1 MLDYIL
7 RFIVTLLIITGI
19 AFLIPTL
26 VIFFL
31 QVLITV
37 SVFLVILFVLS
48 LFYKGKTD
56 DEIRLEETNRQV
68 EEAKKALD
76 TFSINKW
83 GVWIMILKFLKQLFC
98 FPHHYEQEL
107 SPFDDEWWEECRK
120 CDKTRKV
127 KKVII

>member
-37 SVFLVILFVLS
+37 SIFLLLLFILS

-76 TFSINKW
+76 TFSINK
-83 GVWIMILKFLKQLFC
+83 
-98 FPHHYEQEL
+98 
-107 SPFDDEWWEECRK
+107 
-120 CDKTRKV
+120 
-127 KKVII
+127 

>member
-7 RFIVTLLIITGI
+7 RFIVTILIITGI
-19 AFLIPTL
+19 AFLIPTI

-37 SVFLVILFVLS
+37 SVFLVIVFILS

-56 DEIRLEETNRQV
+56 EELRLEETNRQV

-76 TFSINKW
+76 TFSINK
-83 GVWIMILKFLKQLFC
+83 
-98 FPHHYEQEL
+98 
-107 SPFDDEWWEECRK
+107 
-120 CDKTRKV
+120 
-127 KKVII
+127 

>member
-37 SVFLVILFVLS
+37 SVLLVILFVFS
-48 LFYKGKTD
+48 LFYRGDK
-56 DEIRLEETNRQV
+56 DE
-68 EEAKKALD
+68 
-76 TFSINKW
+76 SI
-83 GVWIMILKFLKQLFC
+83 
-98 FPHHYEQEL
+98 HTE
-107 SPFDDEWWEECRK
+107 
-120 CDKTRKV
+120 
-127 KKVII
+127 

>member
-7 RFIVTLLIITGI
+7 RFIVTILIITGI

-56 DEIRLEETNRQV
+56 AELRLEETNRQV

-76 TFSINKW
+76 TFSINK
-83 GVWIMILKFLKQLFC
+83 
-98 FPHHYEQEL
+98 
-107 SPFDDEWWEECRK
+107 
-120 CDKTRKV
+120 
-127 KKVII
+127 

>member
-37 SVFLVILFVLS
+37 SIFLVILFVLS

-76 TFSINKW
+76 TFSINK
-83 GVWIMILKFLKQLFC
+83 
-98 FPHHYEQEL
+98 
-107 SPFDDEWWEECRK
+107 
-120 CDKTRKV
+120 
-127 KKVII
+127 